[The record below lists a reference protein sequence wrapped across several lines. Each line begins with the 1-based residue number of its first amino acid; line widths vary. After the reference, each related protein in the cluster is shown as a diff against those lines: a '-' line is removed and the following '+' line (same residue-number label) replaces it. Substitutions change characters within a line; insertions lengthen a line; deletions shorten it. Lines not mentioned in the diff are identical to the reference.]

1 MDYLSLISKELI
13 ELLSSYINYDT
24 FLEFNTYYN
33 TNNLDYNLMFRY
45 HFNFYHI
52 NNKSDYIRFLGIES
66 LKNKLKLRYTIKQL
80 INLLELDLSN
90 SQLNHLPKE
99 IGLLTNLQKLYL
111 HKNRLP
117 ELPKEI
123 GLLINLQILYLN
135 NNQLNQLPKEI
146 ELLINLQK
154 LDLGNNRLTQLPEE
168 IGALINLIYLYLH
181 NNLLTQLSEEI
192 STLIN
197 LRSLFVSKNQL
208 DIYEIRKIKQLL
220 PNTNLYF

>member
-123 GLLINLQILYLN
+123 GLLINLQ
-135 NNQLNQLPKEI
+135 
-146 ELLINLQK
+146 K